1 MPSME
6 QLWLLLS
13 LTSLVSGFGLVV
25 ALLFL
30 KRLAP
35 VTLPPVLTAM
45 LALLIMGVASLTGVY
60 LRVISLP
67 RSLLFYRLLNAF
79 AWGFGAYA
87 MSRFVQA
94 DRHLGADSR
103 LTTSTAIPP
112 LLGIVVLLG
121 AFVAAHP
128 PADGGVLRSDR
139 LQAFIMTTIEAVVSL
154 FAIWT
159 GVRALRR
166 ARSTSSRPWRAY
178 LRGFGI
184 ALLLLIPANLLDFS
198 VTVALRL
205 SGSPARDGFV
215 FAAGYGIANVVL
227 IISIV
232 RGIRLTGSDVP
243 PAIPRT
249 FVDAFGITPRER
261 EVIEK
266 LLDGKSDR
274 QIAEELFIS
283 PRTVD
288 THLRSIFRKCQVSSR
303 LHLTRLVS
311 SYGELR
317 NSP

>member
-1 MPSME
+1 MPYME

-35 VTLPPVLTAM
+35 VTLPPVFTAM

-67 RSLLFYRLLNAF
+67 RSVLFYRCLNAF

-94 DRHLGADSR
+94 DRRLGVDIR
-103 LTTSTAIPP
+103 RNTSIAVPP
-112 LLGIVVLLG
+112 LLGIVVFLG
-121 AFVAAHP
+121 AFVGAHP
-128 PADGGVLRSDR
+128 PADGGVLPNDR
-139 LQAFIMTTIEAVVSL
+139 FEALIMTAIEVVVSL
-154 FAIWT
+154 LAIWT
-159 GVRALRR
+159 GIRALRR

-178 LRGFGI
+178 LRGFGA
-184 ALLLLIPANLLDFS
+184 ALLLLIPSNLLDFS
-198 VTVALRL
+198 VSVAVRL
-205 SGSPARDGFV
+205 SGSPGRDGFV
-215 FAAGYGIANVVL
+215 FAAGYGIANIVL

-232 RGIRLTGSDVP
+232 RGIRLTGSDAP
-243 PAIPRT
+243 PAIPHS

-266 LLDGKSDR
+266 LLDGKSNRD
-274 QIAEELFIS
+274 IAEELFIS

-288 THLRSIFRKCQVSSR
+288 THLVSIFRKCQVSSR